1 MEKIISFQNIEVAPY
16 IVEQLLD
23 VRIDQQMNEH
33 GTFYFKA
40 LLPEEKKDSYV
51 INNSQ
56 GSNVSLSVRETDG
69 NRDILFQ
76 GIVQDVKVK
85 AIQGSYYME
94 VYAISYSYLLDIG
107 KKSRSFQNKQ
117 MLYSELLNQVAADYA
132 DAAFRDVITQNASI
146 GQFIVQYKETDWE
159 FSRRLASHFHTGL
172 VNDVHINCPKM
183 LFWCTRQWK
192 TELRNG

>member
-1 MEKIISFQNIEVAPY
+1 MFYYIGGYFY

-76 GIVQDVKVK
+76 GIVQDV
-85 AIQGSYYME
+85 GNS
-94 VYAISYSYLLDIG
+94 
-107 KKSRSFQNKQ
+107 
-117 MLYSELLNQVAADYA
+117 
-132 DAAFRDVITQNASI
+132 
-146 GQFIVQYKETDWE
+146 
-159 FSRRLASHFHTGL
+159 HTGFL
-172 VNDVHINCPKM
+172 LYGSICYFLQLSFGYREKEP
-183 LFWCTRQWK
+183 
-192 TELRNG
+192 ELSE

>member
-1 MEKIISFQNIEVAPY
+1 
-16 IVEQLLD
+16 
-23 VRIDQQMNEH
+23 
-33 GTFYFKA
+33 
-40 LLPEEKKDSYV
+40 
-51 INNSQ
+51 
-56 GSNVSLSVRETDG
+56 
-69 NRDILFQ
+69 
-76 GIVQDVKVK
+76 
-85 AIQGSYYME
+85 
-94 VYAISYSYLLDIG
+94 
-107 KKSRSFQNKQ
+107 

-146 GQFIVQYKETDWE
+146 GQFIVQYEETDWE

>member
-69 NRDILFQ
+69 NRD
-76 GIVQDVKVK
+76 
-85 AIQGSYYME
+85 GSYIRDKAMMNRTDCKVGIDKNIPPFGACRSETKDGIDIKIEDTKDLLQVTDEDGNPVE
-94 VYAISYSYLLDIG
+94 VPLPIEG
-107 KKSRSFQNKQ
+107 K
-117 MLYSELLNQVAADYA
+117 LCEPELAKEWA
-132 DAAFRDVITQNASI
+132 DAQEETLVDGEPALTVKCTITCKYGGVIGFMDA
-146 GQFIVQYKETDWE
+146 GQGVY
-159 FSRRLASHFHTGL
+159 
-172 VNDVHINCPKM
+172 
-183 LFWCTRQWK
+183 
-192 TELRNG
+192 

>member
-107 KKSRSFQNKQ
+107 KKSRSFQAH
-117 MLYSELLNQVAADYA
+117 V
-132 DAAFRDVITQNASI
+132 
-146 GQFIVQYKETDWE
+146 
-159 FSRRLASHFHTGL
+159 
-172 VNDVHINCPKM
+172 
-183 LFWCTRQWK
+183 
-192 TELRNG
+192 

>member
-159 FSRRLASHFHTGL
+159 FSRRPGL
-172 VNDVHINCPKM
+172 SIFIRAWLM
-183 LFWCTRQWK
+183 MFI
-192 TELRNG
+192 

>member
-56 GSNVSLSVRETDG
+56 GSNVSLSVRYFVSG
-69 NRDILFQ
+69 NCAGCESQ
-76 GIVQDVKVK
+76 
-85 AIQGSYYME
+85 S
-94 VYAISYSYLLDIG
+94 
-107 KKSRSFQNKQ
+107 
-117 MLYSELLNQVAADYA
+117 
-132 DAAFRDVITQNASI
+132 
-146 GQFIVQYKETDWE
+146 
-159 FSRRLASHFHTGL
+159 HTGFL
-172 VNDVHINCPKM
+172 LYGSICYFLQLSFGYREKEP
-183 LFWCTRQWK
+183 
-192 TELRNG
+192 ELSE